1 VSGSLPRA
9 LLVDLDDTII
19 DDTGEADRCWDV
31 ICCDAAVDLGVAPDV
46 LASNILQV
54 RDWYWSDTARH
65 RVGRLDLRAA
75 TAQIVGQAL
84 ASLGL
89 DAARARPIA
98 EAYRDRRDACQVV
111 LPGAVEMLETLRER
125 GVAMALLTNG
135 ATRPQQAKIDRF
147 SLASYFDCIVIEE
160 AFGVGKPDERV
171 YRHALV
177 CLDAKPGAAWMVGDN
192 LEWDVAAPQRLGLRG
207 VWIDVKQRGLPAGS
221 TVRPDRIIAALRE
234 LL

>member
-1 VSGSLPRA
+1 VSGPLPRA

-31 ICCDAAVDLGVAPDV
+31 ICCDAASGLGVAPDV
-46 LASNILQV
+46 LVSSILEV

-75 TAQIVGQAL
+75 TAEIVGQAL
-84 ASLGL
+84 TTLEL
-89 DAARARPIA
+89 DASRARSIA
-98 EAYRDRRDACQVV
+98 EAYRDRRDACQVL
-111 LPGAVEMLETLRER
+111 LPGAVAMLETLRER
-125 GVAMALLTNG
+125 GVPMALLTNG

-147 SLASYFDCIVIEE
+147 DLASYFDCIVIEE

-171 YRHALV
+171 YRHALA
-177 CLDAKPGAAWMVGDN
+177 CLGVEPGVSWMVGDN
-192 LEWDVAAPQRLGLRG
+192 LEWDVAAPQRLGLHG

-221 TVRPDRIIAALRE
+221 TVRPDRIIVALRE